1 LLLWRQGG
9 TVMQLTFGRLATDE
23 SVRLGEVAG
32 LPVFGF
38 MSGSVISLAL
48 WGALVWTAWA
58 VLG

>member
-1 LLLWRQGG
+1 
-9 TVMQLTFGRLATDE
+9 MQLTFGRLATDE